1 MYVLLCCWVAAVGA
15 GLLKS
20 EEILEGVTRVSI
32 SNDLEFE
39 EQNFIALMTEA
50 RQVRFGLLEVLC
62 SFASKRLILLF
73 NAEKGEVERCSAN
86 DPYGT
91 KSRKG
96 S

>member
-50 RQVRFGLLEVLC
+50 RQVRFC
-62 SFASKRLILLF
+62 F
-73 NAEKGEVERCSAN
+73 
-86 DPYGT
+86 
-91 KSRKG
+91 
-96 S
+96 

>member
-50 RQVRFGLLEVLC
+50 RQVCSVYYVYFRLLLYAIALPPPPPIG
-62 SFASKRLILLF
+62 FLHLR
-73 NAEKGEVERCSAN
+73 VES
-86 DPYGT
+86 
-91 KSRKG
+91 
-96 S
+96 

>member
-50 RQVRFGLLEVLC
+50 RQV
-62 SFASKRLILLF
+62 LICF
-73 NAEKGEVERCSAN
+73 
-86 DPYGT
+86 
-91 KSRKG
+91 
-96 S
+96 

>member
-1 MYVLLCCWVAAVGA
+1 MLLCCWVAAVGA

-50 RQVRFGLLEVLC
+50 RQVRFGLLGVLC
-62 SFASKRLILLF
+62 DFAS
-73 NAEKGEVERCSAN
+73 EC
-86 DPYGT
+86 
-91 KSRKG
+91 
-96 S
+96 